1 MLDGPDKYMGKVR
14 DIARAIRAFY
24 KVAAEV
30 DDETEI
36 AARVRDEDV
45 DLLVSLMSL
54 GVLKANLFPIL
65 LRSHPAAAIEFLK
78 CRYLA
83 RHIDY
88 DEGVNGLTS
97 DLSGYFDEI
106 VSAMGESALHEIL
119 HSPGV
124 DRKKLK
130 DRRLREA
137 LAFALESIDSPA
149 EASAWLD
156 GPK

>member
-14 DIARAIRAFY
+14 DIARTIRTFY
-24 KVAAEV
+24 KVAAEI
-30 DDETEI
+30 DDEAEI
-36 AARVRDEDV
+36 ARRVRDEDV
-45 DLLVSLMSL
+45 DTLVSLMSL

-65 LRSHPAAAIEFLK
+65 LRSHPAAAIEFLR

-83 RHIDY
+83 RHVDY

-106 VSAMGESALHEIL
+106 VSLMGESALREIL

-130 DRRLREA
+130 DRRVREA
-137 LAFALESIDSPA
+137 VAFAVESIDSPA
-149 EASAWLD
+149 EASAWL
-156 GPK
+156 GRPR